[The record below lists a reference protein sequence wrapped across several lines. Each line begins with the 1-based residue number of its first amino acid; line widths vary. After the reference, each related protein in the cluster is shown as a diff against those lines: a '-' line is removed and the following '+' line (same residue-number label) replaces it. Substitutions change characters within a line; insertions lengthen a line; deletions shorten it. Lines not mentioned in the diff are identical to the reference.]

1 MLSKTHGVYL
11 LLLGVMFGVFTLRV
25 EYLEGVVES
34 KDADL
39 VRKEAELTTAKL
51 SIETVTGINT
61 QLNATVGSLTQH
73 IEDERQAVQAMNS
86 YFATVD
92 ANVSKAVNDI
102 QGLLNDEQDDCDIKP
117 LPDPVTE
124 RMWDHYRPESSHPN

>member
-61 QLNATVGSLTQH
+61 QLNTTVGSLTQH

-92 ANVSKAVNDI
+92 ANVSKAVSDI

-117 LPDPVTE
+117 LPAPVIE
-124 RMWDHYRPESSHPN
+124 RMWDYYRPEGSHPN